1 MLSIIVHQ
9 LSLGIA
15 AHRSVSSSHLFP
27 ANEGRTQQLKS
38 FCQSRGLRASI
49 LLLLL
54 LSLPLTMFGYR
65 FHSGATG
72 IVSPAPGSTLSG
84 STVTFAWAA
93 GTDVRDYVLHLNT
106 QPGDPIDPSSS
117 RLYNSGA
124 LTSTSIAVPNVPT
137 AGATI
142 YAILGSEINGTWH
155 YVTYSFTEASTTAA
169 SLSSLSCV
177 SGSITGASTDTC
189 TATLSSASKSS
200 LAVSLASSNSTV
212 IVPASVTVP
221 AGSTSASFTATVSSV
236 TTAQTATLTASAGGQ
251 NRSFALQLSAATS
264 SKPSLTINAS
274 SIAFGSVNLN
284 SPATQSVTLSST
296 GTSPL
301 TINSVTAS
309 GAGFSLSGAS
319 FPLTLSPNQTA
330 TLNVAF
336 DPTAAGA
343 ATGSLTVSSNSSTSP
358 TAVVSLSGTGAASSY
373 EVNLSW
379 SAPASSSDPVSGYNV
394 YRSPSGGS
402 SYQQINTATVTQTS
416 YVDTSVQAGQTYDYI
431 VESLD
436 SSGATSGPSNMA
448 SVATP

>member
-1 MLSIIVHQ
+1 MRSIIVHQ
-9 LSLGIA
+9 PSLDIA
-15 AHRSVSSSHLFP
+15 TDRSVSNSHISP
-27 ANEGRTQQLKS
+27 ANEGRTQKLKS
-38 FCQSRGLRASI
+38 FCQLRVFHAGM

-54 LSLPLTMFGYR
+54 LSLPLTMFGSR
-65 FHSGATG
+65 LHSGVTG
-72 IVSPAPGSTLSG
+72 IVSPTPGGVLPG
-84 STVTFAWAA
+84 STVTFAWST
-93 GTDVRDYVLHLNT
+93 GTDVKNYILHLNT
-106 QPGDPIDPSSS
+106 QPGDPVDPSST

-142 YAILGSEINGTWH
+142 YAILGSEINGAWH
-155 YVTYSFTEASTTAA
+155 YVTYSFTEASATAT
-169 SLSSLSCV
+169 LSSLSCV
-177 SGSITGASTDTC
+177 SGSITGASSDNC
-189 TATLSSASKSS
+189 TATLSSASNSG
-200 LAVSLASSNSTV
+200 LAVSLASSSSAV
-212 IVPASVTVP
+212 IVPASVTLP

-236 TTAQTATLTASAGGQ
+236 TTSQTATLTASAGGQ

-301 TINSVTAS
+301 TVNSVTAS

-343 ATGSLTVSSNSSTSP
+343 ATGSLTISSNSSTNS
-358 TAVVSLSGTGAASSY
+358 TAVVSLNGTGAASSY

-402 SYQQINTATVTQTS
+402 SYQQINTSVVTQTT
-416 YVDTSVQAGQTYDYI
+416 YADTSVQAGQTYDYI